1 MNTYESALRFLGAD
15 DYVGDDQITALFGA
29 KVGDNKTL
37 EPQAMKAVSLI
48 AKHRKS
54 TMLQNWID
62 SGFAHD
68 HQMTQMGVVEA
79 FQALQIE
86 NRTIEDDLILTQYSF
101 ILSENPGNADY
112 YSKALDA
119 IARDRDSSLLRGHL
133 QHNAPQPSQGTDDA
147 PVGLDNIGNTCYLNS
162 LLQFLFTMVELRQIV
177 LNFDQYKMEP
187 TGVNMSRK
195 KVGQREVTKREVY
208 SAQKFVENLA
218 LLFKGMVETPQS
230 AIRPDKELARLTLE
244 THSLIEKRRR
254 STILGD
260 RPSLG
265 HIGDRPVLGP
275 LPMPDAQ
282 ANGTADDAIMQSP
295 KELEPAVVHLDD
307 LFAGQFDQ
315 GPATDKIEQD
325 VASNKDNSSE
335 ATLVSR
341 PGSVSTPVLE
351 LPTVEGQQ
359 AILDNKE
366 NLSPTKEVPPLHPDD
381 HNMQPLRP
389 ASPSKINAQAG
400 ALAKQEHASEEVAAP
415 EETKAPIV
423 YAPPPG
429 KPPPV
434 PPRKPVEPSID
445 ILEEY
450 ARQQDVTEVAAH
462 CLFQFSCAMRPT
474 GVDDSGEQVDEIH
487 DMFFGQNTSHVMGGK
502 EPPTSVQFFN
512 IITRVA
518 KEPKDVYAALDTEYD
533 LSVRDDNSS
542 AFVSISKLPPVFSIN
557 LNRVVWDTEAKRA
570 IKLNHHVQ
578 VPETIFL
585 DRYLDSPASS
595 DLMSRRLQT
604 WCIKAELSTLNDRRK
619 VLETKQANTD
629 NLPHLY
635 ATAKQVLEHL
645 QTLPMDEHDSLD
657 ISPDLISRLDTIAQ
671 SLQSEL
677 DAITTRIASLEQQIK
692 ESFADMRK
700 HPYRLHAAF
709 FHRGG
714 ASGGHY
720 WVYIYDHQREL
731 WRCYNDDR
739 VSIVANL
746 NEIFGKPGESN
757 AYGYATP
764 ANPYFLVY
772 VKEGLIG
779 KLVESVKREIV
790 YPPPPVAP
798 PTFSGFGASVPVRSQ
813 MSEMPPNH
821 HGHGHDLPD
830 WAVGHTGGD
839 PGNVGDV
846 EMIEYADVNGTS
858 QEQKHPDKIEKF
870 GDWDDRE
877 LMSRPKE
884 GW

>member
-1 MNTYESALRFLGAD
+1 MNTYDQALRFLGAD
-15 DYVGDDQITALFGA
+15 DFVGDDQITALFGA
-29 KVGDNKTL
+29 KVGDNKTM

-54 TMLQNWID
+54 TMLQKWID

-68 HQMTQMGVVEA
+68 HQMTQMSVVEA
-79 FQALQIE
+79 FQTLQIE

-101 ILSENPGNADY
+101 ILSENPSNADH
-112 YSKALDA
+112 YSKALEA

-133 QHNAPQPSQGTDDA
+133 QHSAPQPLQGAEDA

-177 LNFDQYKMEP
+177 LNFDQYRMEP
-187 TGVNMSRK
+187 TETSMSTK
-195 KVGQREVTKREVY
+195 KVGQREVTKREVQT
-208 SAQKFVENLA
+208 AQMFVENLA
-218 LLFKGMVETPQS
+218 LLFRGMIETPQS

-244 THSLIEKRRR
+244 THSLKEKRRR

-265 HIGDRPVLGP
+265 HIDHRPILGP

-282 ANGTADDAIMQSP
+282 MNGIGDEAILQSP
-295 KELEPAVVHLDD
+295 TELKPAFVNLDEVFSRGGDQTRITDEP
-307 LFAGQFDQ
+307 
-315 GPATDKIEQD
+315 EQD
-325 VASNKDNSSE
+325 EVSNKDNSSE

-351 LPTVEGQQ
+351 VPTVEEQQ

-366 NLSPTKEVPPLHPDD
+366 NLSPTKEMPIMHPEDYD
-381 HNMQPLRP
+381 MQPLRP

-400 ALAKQEHASEEVAAP
+400 VLARQEHASEEVASP
-415 EETKAPIV
+415 EESKAPIV

-434 PPRKPVEPSID
+434 PPRKPIEPSID

-474 GVDDSGEQVDEIH
+474 GVDDSGEQADEIH
-487 DMFFGQNTSHVMGGK
+487 NMFFGQNISHVMGGK

-512 IITRVA
+512 IITRIA
-518 KEPKDVYAALDTEYD
+518 KEPNDVYAALDTEYD
-533 LSVRDDNSS
+533 LSIRDNDTS

-557 LNRVVWDTEAKRA
+557 LSRVVWDTQAKRA

-585 DRYLDSPASS
+585 DRYLDCPPSS
-595 DLMSRRLQT
+595 DLMDRRLQT
-604 WCIKAELSTLNDRRK
+604 WRIKAELSTLNDRRK
-619 VLETKQANTD
+619 VLETKQTNTE
-629 NLPHLY
+629 NLPQLY

-645 QTLPMDEHDSLD
+645 QTLPMDEDHSGSSLD
-657 ISPDLISRLDTIAQ
+657 ISPNLINKLDVIAQ
-671 SLQSEL
+671 DLQSEL
-677 DAITTRIASLEQQIK
+677 DALTSRIADLEQQIK
-692 ESFADMRK
+692 EAFADMRK

-720 WVYIYDHQREL
+720 WVYIYDHQKEV

-739 VSIVANL
+739 VSVVANL
-746 NEIFGKPGESN
+746 NEIFGKPEETN
-757 AYGYATP
+757 VYGYATP
-764 ANPYFLVY
+764 SNPYFLVY
-772 VKEGLIG
+772 VKEDLVN
-779 KLVESVKREIV
+779 KLVESVKRNIV
-790 YPPPPVAP
+790 YPPPTYCA
-798 PTFSGFGASVPVRSQ
+798 T
-813 MSEMPPNH
+813 
-821 HGHGHDLPD
+821 
-830 WAVGHTGGD
+830 
-839 PGNVGDV
+839 DV
-846 EMIEYADVNGTS
+846 QWIWCECAGEESN
-858 QEQKHPDKIEKF
+858 E
-870 GDWDDRE
+870 
-877 LMSRPKE
+877 
-884 GW
+884 